1 MATDV
6 LVAFATKHGS
16 TQEVAEAVVEELQGD
31 GLEVELRTLDEV
43 QDLEGYHSVVLGA
56 PLYMGRWHQDAR
68 RFLKRHRRTLED
80 LPFAVFALGPL
91 KNTEAEIRGAREQL
105 DKALAAVPE
114 LRPATVEVFGGV
126 IDPAKLSFPFNH
138 MPAGD
143 ARDWDGI
150 RAWARSLPGEL
161 GRTGGER
168 DGDRA
173 GVALTGDGEL
183 DLVAGMA
190 AVDQRP

>member
-16 TQEVAEAVVEELQGD
+16 TQEVAEAVVEELQEQ
-31 GLEVELRTLDEV
+31 GLEVELRALDEV
-43 QDLEGYHSVVLGA
+43 RDLEGYRSVVLGA

-68 RFLKRHRRTLED
+68 RFLKRHRRVLEE

-91 KNTEAEIRGAREQL
+91 KNTEAEIRSSLEQL

-114 LRPATVEVFGGV
+114 LRPATVKVFGGV
-126 IDPAKLSFPFNH
+126 VDPTQLRFPFNH
-138 MPAGD
+138 MPSGD
-143 ARDWDGI
+143 ARDWDAI
-150 RAWARSLPGEL
+150 RAWARSLPSEL
-161 GRTGGER
+161 GGADRER
-168 DGDRA
+168 DGDR
-173 GVALTGDGEL
+173 TGLAVPEDGER

-190 AVDQRP
+190 PVDERP

>member
-1 MATDV
+1 MATDI

-16 TQEVAEAVVEELQGD
+16 TQEVAEAVVEELNSQ

-43 QDLEGYHSVVLGA
+43 KDLDGYGSVVLGA

-68 RFLKRHRRTLED
+68 RFLKRRRGELAE
-80 LPFAVFALGPL
+80 LPVAVFALGPL

-105 DKALAAVPE
+105 DKALHAVPE
-114 LRPATVEVFGGV
+114 LRPATVAVFGGV

-143 ARDWDGI
+143 ARDWDAI
-150 RAWARSLPGEL
+150 RAWARSLPAEL
-161 GRTGGER
+161 GRTGRER

-173 GVALTGDGEL
+173 GSAVPEDGEL

-190 AVDQRP
+190 AVDQGP